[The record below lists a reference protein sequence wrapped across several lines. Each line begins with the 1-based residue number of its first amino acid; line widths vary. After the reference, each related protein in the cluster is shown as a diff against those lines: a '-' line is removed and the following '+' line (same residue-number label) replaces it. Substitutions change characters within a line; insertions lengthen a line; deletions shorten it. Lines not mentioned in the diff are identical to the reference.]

1 MVLENVFSIGSC
13 PIMWTGVHSH
23 SAMRH
28 HSVLKRSMT
37 TEDAE
42 DEYHKCFSFFDKQ
55 NLGYIDVPTF
65 VIALRA
71 LGQEFTDEELDLLL
85 QHSKFEND
93 EYDKITYKEFVK
105 MMMAQ

>member
-1 MVLENVFSIGSC
+1 MMMS
-13 PIMWTGVHSH
+13 
-23 SAMRH
+23 
-28 HSVLKRSMT
+28 RSMT
-37 TEDAE
+37 SQEQE
-42 DEYHKCFSFFDKQ
+42 DEFQKCFSFFDKQ